1 MLGKEINQ
9 ADVSQWILGSIQLQG
24 VLPLSR
30 QLFGTDGIRG
40 VAGEPPMDAR
50 TAHALGFALGT
61 WAQEAHPEDVPNG
74 TAEVVIGM
82 DTRESGPS
90 LAAQVAGGLARAG
103 VAARFAGIITTPG
116 VAYLTRTGPFV
127 AGVMI
132 SASHNPYQDNGLKA
146 ISHSGYK
153 LPDEVE
159 VHLEGLMTKWLASG
173 QSADPQELKI
183 DPALDNLY
191 TDYLASTASG
201 SFPLKIVVD
210 CANGSATEVAPR
222 LFERLGLRVDWIGD
236 TPNGRNINLDCGSL
250 HLDNLRRR
258 VLETH
263 ADLGVAFDG
272 DADRALFVSGA
283 GKIVD
288 GDAVLFL
295 AGVNLKQSGQLPGDL
310 VVATV
315 MSNLGLEKAL
325 DAHGIQML
333 RTPVGD
339 KYVLE
344 EMLKRG
350 AAIGGEQS
358 GHVIFLQQAT
368 TGDGLLTALRV
379 LEIVHKSGRTLDA
392 LIDEIKAFPQ
402 KLVNVRVKHKRPL
415 NELSTVQAEIKAAEN
430 AFAGSGRVLVRF
442 SGTEPL
448 ARVMIEAKTNEE
460 VDTWTSRIA
469 DAIRAELGAV
479 N

>member
-1 MLGKEINQ
+1 
-9 ADVSQWILGSIQLQG
+9 
-24 VLPLSR
+24 
-30 QLFGTDGIRG
+30 
-40 VAGEPPMDAR
+40 MDAR
-50 TAHALGFALGT
+50 TAHALGYALGT
-61 WAQEAHPEDVPNG
+61 WAQEVHPEDIPAG
-74 TAEVVIGM
+74 MAEVVIGM
-82 DTRESGPS
+82 DTRESGPW
-90 LAAQVAGGLARAG
+90 LAEQVAGGLARAG
-103 VAARFAGIITTPG
+103 VKARFAGIITTPG
-116 VAYLTRTGPFV
+116 VAYLTRTGPFL

-132 SASHNPYQDNGLKA
+132 SASHNPYEDNGLKA

-153 LPDEVE
+153 LPDQVE
-159 VHLEGLMTKWLASG
+159 LHIESLMMEWLASG
-173 QSADPQELKI
+173 QAAEAQTLQVDAS
-183 DPALDNLY
+183 LDNLY
-191 TDYLASTASG
+191 TDYLASTVTG
-201 SFPLKIVVD
+201 HFPMKIVVD
-210 CANGSATEVAPR
+210 CANGAATEVAPR
-222 LFERLGLRVDWIGD
+222 LFKRLGAQVDWIGHQ
-236 TPNGRNINLDCGSL
+236 PNGRNINLDCGSL
-250 HLDNLRRR
+250 HLDSLRKR

-263 ADLGVAFDG
+263 AELGIAFDG

-295 AGVNLKQSGQLPGDL
+295 TGVSLKQAGELTGDV

-325 DAHGIQML
+325 GAYGIEML

-358 GHVIFLQQAT
+358 GHVIFLKQAT

-379 LEIVHKSGRTLDA
+379 LEIIQKSGKTLDA
-392 LIDEIKAFPQ
+392 LIEEIKTFPQ
-402 KLVNVRVKHKRPL
+402 KLVNVRVKTKRPL
-415 NELSTVQAEIKAAEN
+415 SDLSSVQAEIQAAEK

-460 VDTWTSRIA
+460 VDEWTGRIA
-469 DAIRAELGAV
+469 NAIREELGAAG
-479 N
+479 

>member
-1 MLGKEINQ
+1 
-9 ADVSQWILGSIQLQG
+9 
-24 VLPLSR
+24 LSKL
-30 QLFGTDGIRG
+30 LFGTDGIRG

-50 TAHALGFALGT
+50 TAHALGVALGAWT
-61 WAQEAHPEDVPNG
+61 RESHPEDLPAEN
-74 TAEVVIGM
+74 AEVVIGM
-82 DTRESGPS
+82 DTRESGPW
-90 LAAQVAGGLARAG
+90 LAEQVAGGLARAG
-103 VAARFAGIITTPG
+103 VGARFSGIITTPG

-132 SASHNPYQDNGLKA
+132 SASHNPYQDNGLKV

-153 LPDEVE
+153 LPDDVE
-159 VHLEGLMTKWLASG
+159 IHLESLMNQWLASG
-173 QSADPQELKI
+173 QAAVPKKLTI
-183 DPALDNLY
+183 DPSLDNLY
-191 TDYLASTASG
+191 TDYLASTVTTRFA
-201 SFPLKIVVD
+201 LNIVVD

-222 LFERLGLRVDWIGD
+222 LFERLGPHVDWMGHA
-236 TPNGRNINLDCGSL
+236 PNGRNINLDSGSL
-250 HLDNLRRR
+250 HLENLRRR

-263 ADLGVAFDG
+263 ADLGIAFDG

-295 AGVNLKQSGQLPGDL
+295 AGVDLKQAGQLSSDV

-325 DAHGIQML
+325 AAHGIQML

-344 EMLKRG
+344 EMLRRG
-350 AAIGGEQS
+350 AMLGGEQS
-358 GHVIFLQQAT
+358 GHVIFLRHAT

-379 LEIVHKSGRTLDA
+379 LEIVHNSGKTLDE
-392 LIDEIKAFPQ
+392 LVDEIKTFPQ
-402 KLVNVRVKHKRPL
+402 KLVNIRIKNKRPL
-415 NELSTVQAEIKAAEN
+415 SELPSVQAEIQAAED
-430 AFAGSGRVLVRF
+430 AFAGSGRVVVRF

-448 ARVMIEAKTNEE
+448 ARVMIEAKTDEE
-460 VDTWTSRIA
+460 VNTWTTRIA
-469 DAIRAELGAV
+469 DAIQAELGSV
-479 N
+479 S

>member
-1 MLGKEINQ
+1 M
-9 ADVSQWILGSIQLQG
+9 
-24 VLPLSR
+24 SR

-50 TAHALGFALGT
+50 TAHALGFALGK
-61 WAQEAHPEDVPNG
+61 WAQGVHPKDIPAG
-74 TAEVVIGM
+74 AAEVVIGM
-82 DTRESGPS
+82 DTRESGTW
-90 LAAQVAGGLARAG
+90 LAEQVAGGLARAG
-103 VAARFAGIITTPG
+103 VKARFAGIITTPG
-116 VAYLTRTGPFV
+116 VAYLTRTGAFV

-132 SASHNPYQDNGLKA
+132 SASHNPYEDNGLKA

-159 VHLEGLMTKWLASG
+159 VHLESLMTEWLASG
-173 QSADPQELKI
+173 QEATPCKLTVDAS
-183 DPALDNLY
+183 LDNLY
-191 TDYLASTASG
+191 TDYLASTVSAK
-201 SFPLKIVVD
+201 FPLNVVVD
-210 CANGSATEVAPR
+210 CANGAACEVAPR
-222 LFERLGLRVDWIGD
+222 LFERLGAKVDWIGQK
-236 TPNGRNINLDCGSL
+236 PNGRNINLDCGSL
-250 HLDNLRRR
+250 HLDHLRKR

-263 ADLGVAFDG
+263 ADLGIAFDG
-272 DADRALFVSGA
+272 DADRALFVSGS
-283 GKIVD
+283 GRIVD

-295 AGVNLKQSGQLPGDL
+295 AGVSLKKAGQLPGDV

-325 DAHGIQML
+325 GAHGIEML

-358 GHVIFLQQAT
+358 GHVIFLKQAT

-379 LEIVHKSGRTLDA
+379 LEIVHKSGKTLDA
-392 LIDEIKAFPQ
+392 LLEEIKTFPQ
-402 KLVNVRVKHKRPL
+402 KLVNVRVKNKRPL
-415 NELSTVQAEIKAAEN
+415 NDLKNVQAEIQAAEK
-430 AFAGSGRVLVRF
+430 AFAGSGRVVVRF

-448 ARVMIEAKTNEE
+448 ARVMIEAKTHEE
-460 VDTWTSRIA
+460 VDEWTGRIA
-469 DAIRAELGAV
+469 DAIKAELGSA
-479 N
+479 